1 MALEKKCKIAEPE
14 IISYSS
20 AVSLKTCPTQQARNS
35 CHFLPRE
42 THLPGKHG
50 KDRLANQ
57 TTHNNKTLKNLPSPQ
72 NIVITIFNCLCCAY
86 ITKVILQIP
95 IAETINILDN
105 YEHTRHWQN
114 QSTWLD
120 QLVATQVVIVPLHP
134 NFHLTHKYIMSIFS
148 IIYIFFEASFTA
160 SIYHEILPG
169 KTDRLNRA
177 LEVDSGFLL
186 WVTRV
191 REVDLR
197 TGPLH
202 DVFDVTAIAPHHEEV
217 VLRCDVQLGAHRDC
231 RGQAPSQVF

>member
-1 MALEKKCKIAEPE
+1 MT
-14 IISYSS
+14 
-20 AVSLKTCPTQQARNS
+20 V
-35 CHFLPRE
+35 
-42 THLPGKHG
+42 
-50 KDRLANQ
+50 
-57 TTHNNKTLKNLPSPQ
+57 
-72 NIVITIFNCLCCAY
+72 
-86 ITKVILQIP
+86 
-95 IAETINILDN
+95 
-105 YEHTRHWQN
+105 
-114 QSTWLD
+114 
-120 QLVATQVVIVPLHP
+120 
-134 NFHLTHKYIMSIFS
+134 FS
-148 IIYIFFEASFTA
+148 IIYISFEASFTA

-169 KTDRLNRA
+169 KTDRLNCA